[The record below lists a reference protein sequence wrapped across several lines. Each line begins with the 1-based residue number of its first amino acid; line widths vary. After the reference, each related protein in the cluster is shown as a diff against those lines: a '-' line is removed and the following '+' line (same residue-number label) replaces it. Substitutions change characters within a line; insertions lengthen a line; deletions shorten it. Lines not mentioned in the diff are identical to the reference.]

1 MRSPLIT
8 RLIDIAFEEDAP
20 SGDITSELLI
30 NEKLKGRGEFIVK
43 EKGVIA
49 GLFLLELIFHRLDP
63 KAKITLLKHDGD
75 LIKPGT
81 VVARVES
88 TARVLLRG
96 ERVALN
102 FLQRLSGIATKT
114 RIVMKSADGLVIL
127 DTRKTTPGLRN
138 LEKYAVS
145 VGGATNHRGSLSD
158 AILVKN
164 NHVDLVPGGM
174 RKVVQKLT
182 SSEIPFRP
190 VIIEVR
196 NQKELKEALKAFPTG
211 IMLDNMTDSEIKK
224 SVKLIRKKAPVVFVE
239 VSGGVTPLRFRSI
252 RSAGADGASLGNLTS
267 EFKSLDISFR
277 IRKRT

>member
-1 MRSPLIT
+1 MQSPLIS

-30 NEKLKGRGEFIVK
+30 PEKLRAKGDVLVK

-49 GLFLLELIFHRLDP
+49 GLFLLNLIFEKLDP
-63 KAKITLLKHDGD
+63 KARVTLLKKDGD
-75 LIKPGT
+75 FIKPGT

-96 ERVALN
+96 ERIALN

-114 RIVMKSADGLVIL
+114 KSVVKASDGLVIL
-127 DTRKTTPGLRN
+127 DTRKTTPGLRL

-145 VGGATNHRGSLSD
+145 VGGGINHRGSLSD

-164 NHVDLVPGGM
+164 NHVDLIQGGM
-174 RKVVQKLT
+174 KKVIQKLLNQD
-182 SSEIPFRP
+182 IPFRP

-196 NQKELKEALKAFPTG
+196 NLKELKEALKAYPTG
-211 IMLDNMTDSEIKK
+211 IMLDNMSDSEIKK
-224 SVKLIRKKAPVVFVE
+224 SVKLIRKKTPVVFVE
-239 VSGGVTPLRFRSI
+239 VSGGVTPLRFRAI
-252 RSAGADGASLGNLTS
+252 RASGADGASLGSLTS

-277 IRKRT
+277 IRK